1 MDIYRVIYVFYDK
14 NEIILNHEVMFMSIT
29 FSIIIFLIKTKIRS
43 NFIEIHGITWYSVAI
58 RVMSLRYSCRL
69 IILLTKNGLHIF
81 LQRKGGCW

>member
-43 NFIEIHGITWYSVAI
+43 NFIEIHGIIWYSVAI
-58 RVMSLRYSCRL
+58 RVMSLR
-69 IILLTKNGLHIF
+69 
-81 LQRKGGCW
+81 